1 MNCKNCG
8 NPLSGIEHACPLCG
22 AKLPEMPQP
31 VPGQMMPGVPQA
43 MPGMPQ
49 QMMPGMPQQMPGM
62 PQQMPGMPQQPM
74 GPQMTPVGVGQQ
86 PMTMGVMPE
95 QPKEEVKPQKDNKM
109 FVILLAIV
117 AIAAIGVGIFLLLT
131 DEEEVTQPTPQ
142 PVEDYGEPVT
152 NTINYGGYT
161 ITIPDGYTAEIGD
174 YYGLTL
180 KGPTVIFTIGVDY
193 TNNYNFY
200 KTAFLNAYPTEAAN
214 MIKTFGSNEYVAVI
228 ITDPEGANGTQY
240 MSATSD
246 AKGTF
251 VGMVVRSDYTAPTEE
266 EFTALNEI
274 LSTAVIQTEVAPG
287 EDDDYGKTGF
297 KNFVSVYSKNQ
308 FPFN

>member
-31 VPGQMMPGVPQA
+31 VPGQMMPGGQQ

-49 QMMPGMPQQMPGM
+49 QMMPGMPQQIPGM

-74 GPQMTPVGVGQQ
+74 GPQMTPVGYGQQ

-95 QPKEEVKPQKDNKM
+95 QPAEEVKPPKDNKM
-109 FVILLAIV
+109 LVILLAVV

-131 DEEEVTQPTPQ
+131 DEEEPTRSNNSSQ
-142 PVEDYGEPVT
+142 EEYNEPVS

-161 ITIPDGYTAEIGD
+161 INVPSGYTAEIND
-174 YYGLTL
+174 YYGLMI
-180 KGPTVIFTIGVDY
+180 KGATAIFTIGVDY
-193 TNNYNFY
+193 TNDYNFY
-200 KTAFLNAYPTEAAN
+200 KTAFLNAFPTEAAN
-214 MIKTFGSNEYVAVI
+214 MVKTIGSTEYVAVI

-240 MSATSD
+240 MASTLD
-246 AKGTF
+246 EKGTF
-251 VGMVVRSDYTAPTEE
+251 VGMVVRSDYTPPTEA
-266 EFTALNEI
+266 EFNTLNEMI
-274 LSTAVIQTEVAPG
+274 TTAVLQNEVSPG
-287 EDDDYGKTGF
+287 DDDDYGKSGF
-297 KNFVSVYSKNQ
+297 KNFLSTYSKNQ
-308 FPFN
+308 FTFN